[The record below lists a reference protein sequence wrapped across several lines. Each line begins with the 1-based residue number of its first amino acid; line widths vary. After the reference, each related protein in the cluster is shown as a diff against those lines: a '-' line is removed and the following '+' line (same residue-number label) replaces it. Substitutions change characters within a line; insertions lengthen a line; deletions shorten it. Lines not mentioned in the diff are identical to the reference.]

1 MNPPMPH
8 IIHRLGIDLDL
19 AKRPGEDYGLFMERL
34 SLLGQELLPK
44 VLEDTLSDLVPQ
56 GDYRRIGRLE
66 LELTVHTIDELSQAL
81 REQVPQLLRQAIS
94 EKKSSREW
102 SSPEKFS
109 AVELGPA
116 AWLWHFLRHGT
127 LPASA
132 PRKLGLKTL
141 REAGLELIEASYG
154 WRERMRVLI
163 TQDEPVFR
171 RLMGHFGSDWLW
183 LLLRYYRSDA
193 NLPSSFSRWQ
203 AQMNYASVVRRG
215 MSAQFRFWQTQLAAQ
230 QPNSVTETSMHP
242 EQQRPVASPQE
253 MTAEEQEALDKPFYI
268 DDAGLILLHPFLPNL
283 LQELELV
290 RNGQI
295 DAVDE
300 AASVLYSLAW
310 GESPQAEWQLVMP
323 KLLLG
328 FPLEQLVE
336 VREVTPAQ
344 LKMGEEMIMA
354 AIGHWSVLG
363 STSVAGFR
371 ESFLQRAGRVDRTED
386 GWSVLL
392 EQRPYDMLMEQL
404 PWQISFIKLPWM
416 NEVIR
421 TQR

>member
-1 MNPPMPH
+1 MNRPMPH
-8 IIHRLGIDLDL
+8 IIHRLGINLDL

-44 VLEDTLSDLVPQ
+44 VLEDTLNDLVPQ
-56 GDYRRIGRLE
+56 GDYQRIGRLE

-81 REQVPQLLRQAIS
+81 REQVPRLLRQAIS

-102 SSPEKFS
+102 SSGAKFS

-141 REAGLELIEASYG
+141 REAGLEQIEASSG
-154 WRERMRVLI
+154 WRERIRVLI
-163 TQDEPVFR
+163 TQDEPAFR
-171 RLMGHFGSDWLW
+171 RLLGHFGSDWLW
-183 LLLRYYRSDA
+183 FLLRQYRSDA
-193 NLPSSFSRWQ
+193 SLPSSFSRWQ
-203 AQMNYASVVRRG
+203 AEMNYASVARRG
-215 MSAQFRFWQTQLAAQ
+215 ISAQFRFWQTQLAEQ
-230 QPNSVTETSMHP
+230 QPNSVTETRMPP
-242 EQQRPVASPQE
+242 ETQQE
-253 MTAEEQEALDKPFYI
+253 MTTEEQEALDMSYYI

-295 DAVDE
+295 EVVEE
-300 AASVLYSLAW
+300 AASVVYSLAW

-328 FPLEQLVE
+328 LPPVQLVE

-371 ESFLQRAGRVDRTED
+371 ESFLQRAGRVDRTQD

-404 PWQISFIKLPWM
+404 PWQIGFIKLPWM

>member
-1 MNPPMPH
+1 MPH